1 MISVRKQARRY
12 LGVITIPPCGPS
24 PSAAI
29 MALMCVLF
37 VRVLRSQDA
46 LSLREGA

>member
-1 MISVRKQARRY
+1 MLS
-12 LGVITIPPCGPS
+12 LPPCGPS

-29 MALMCVLF
+29 MAFMCVLF
-37 VRVLRSQDA
+37 VRILRSRDA

>member
-1 MISVRKQARRY
+1 MSS
-12 LGVITIPPCGPS
+12 LPPCGPS

-29 MALMCVLF
+29 MAFMCVLF
-37 VRVLRSQDA
+37 VRILRSRDA